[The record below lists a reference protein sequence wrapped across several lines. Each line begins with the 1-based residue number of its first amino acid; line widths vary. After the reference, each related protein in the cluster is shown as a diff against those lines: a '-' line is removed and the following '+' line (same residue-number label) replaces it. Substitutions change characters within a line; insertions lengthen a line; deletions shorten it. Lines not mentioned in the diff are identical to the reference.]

1 MIVEKVA
8 ELLYASD
15 SPLPVEWYQ
24 ALPEDRLLYL
34 STAEVVIDL
43 IVQYLEFED
52 RDNYDGGLRLAIQLL
67 TNDAEVSRLRRSE
80 ARV

>member
-1 MIVEKVA
+1 MIVEQVA

-15 SPLPVEWYQ
+15 SPLPISWQQ

-34 STAEVVIDL
+34 QTAEVVIDL
-43 IVQYLEFED
+43 IVQYLEYED
-52 RDNYDGGLRLAIQLL
+52 SENYDGGLRLAVQLL
-67 TNDAEVSRLRRSE
+67 ANGAEVARLRRAE